1 MRWSVG
7 YPHPTNG
14 NQQSECI
21 FGKIWSLLL
30 MKKLENYN
38 IMVGE
43 RTTKRVK
50 TIKSIFG
57 EWNNRWNENDLI

>member
-1 MRWSVG
+1 M
-7 YPHPTNG
+7 
-14 NQQSECI
+14 
-21 FGKIWSLLL
+21 
-30 MKKLENYN
+30 ENYN

-43 RTTKRVK
+43 RTIKGVK